1 MPLQVAQ
8 EAGDGSTRAR
18 SVGLARTHQTEV
30 RIWIDCRHLVRGAV
44 LLTPIEEIRWRHGP
58 ECAIGK
64 LPFPGHHKADGMRV
78 WQGLQDDAIHDGEY
92 SRGCADRLRSD
103 MGPHS

>member
-1 MPLQVAQ
+1 MVQPGQ
-8 EAGDGSTRAR
+8 EASRP
-18 SVGLARTHQTEV
+18 STHQTEV
-30 RIWIDCRHLVRGAV
+30 RIWIDWRHLVRGAV

-58 ECAIGK
+58 ESAIGK
-64 LPFPGHHKADGMRV
+64 LPFPGHHKADGVRV